1 MLIVIISNLIFKSK
15 GNIRMTSLKIWIIIK
30 DMVTKKDLVNNLY
43 NLYNLITKI
52 KIDMYQNHQDHI
64 PALIKLVKS
73 IFNLKI

>member
-43 NLYNLITKI
+43 NLYNLKTKI